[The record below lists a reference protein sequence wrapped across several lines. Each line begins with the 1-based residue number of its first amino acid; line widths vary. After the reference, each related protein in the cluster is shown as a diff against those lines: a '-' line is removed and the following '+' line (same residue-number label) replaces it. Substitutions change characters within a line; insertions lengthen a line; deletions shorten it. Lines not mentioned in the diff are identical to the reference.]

1 MCVERDESASDCIS
15 PELALHFV
23 HLEAPPFGDEVFGVR
38 APVGRRRVDAVSIPA
53 DVGVCGY
60 RNGVTKESV
69 GFSNAVGEL
78 RDWGVKAE

>member
-1 MCVERDESASDCIS
+1 MCVERNENASDRIP
-15 PELALHFV
+15 PELALHFL

-53 DVGVCGY
+53 DVAVCGY
-60 RNGVTKESV
+60 RNGVAQESV
-69 GFSNAVGEL
+69 GFGNAVGEL